1 VKLRTTFLSVAL
13 ALAAWLSAAPSE
25 AQPES
30 ITPRP
35 AIDRG
40 ELMWRFELGYRGAF
54 VTSPG
59 YNAFS
64 TQDYMAQVSMMAS
77 RTLFARGHYSFAL
90 GIGWDY
96 GGSGAT
102 ARGDTT
108 SLTMHRLNVPLEGR
122 VHFGRWGYGFLRAAP
137 GVAVLSTQIEDA
149 SAPPSTGTTPQLL
162 SKSRWLFAAD
172 VSAGYAWLAWSGPPS
187 SAGTP
192 RLWLQADGGYG
203 WVADERLNLAPNV
216 GSDQRVAGIDLG
228 PLSMQGGFFRVAAAL
243 SY

>member
-1 VKLRTTFLSVAL
+1 
-13 ALAAWLSAAPSE
+13 
-25 AQPES
+25 
-30 ITPRP
+30 
-35 AIDRG
+35 
-40 ELMWRFELGYRGAF
+40 
-54 VTSPG
+54 
-59 YNAFS
+59 FS
-64 TQDYMAQVSMMAS
+64 TQDYLAQVSMMAS
-77 RTLFARGHYSFAL
+77 RTLFARGHYSFAS

-149 SAPPSTGTTPQLL
+149 SAPSMGGTPLL

-172 VSAGYAWLAWSGPPS
+172 FSAGYAWLAWSGTPG

-216 GSDQRVAGIDLG
+216 GGDQRVAGIDLG
-228 PLSMQGGFFRVAAAL
+228 PLSMQGGFFRVAAAV

>member
-13 ALAAWLSAAPSE
+13 AIAAWLPATRSE

-30 ITPRP
+30 ITPR
-35 AIDRG
+35 ASTDRP
-40 ELMWRFELGYRGAF
+40 ELMWRFELGYRGSF

-77 RTLFARGHYSFAL
+77 RTLFARGHYSFAS

-102 ARGDTT
+102 ARGDMT

-137 GVAVLSTQIEDA
+137 GVAVVSTQIEDA
-149 SAPPSTGTTPQLL
+149 SAPPSTGTTQQLL

-172 VSAGYAWLAWSGPPS
+172 ASAGYAWLAWSGTPS

-216 GSDQRVAGIDLG
+216 GGDQRVAGIDLG
-228 PLSMQGGFFRVAAAL
+228 PLSMQGGFFRIAAAF